1 MLLTMALAIGW
12 DEADGLLMIN
22 ELEEGVGEGEV
33 EGWKAGEISLEGDG
47 SGSRKVGRGL
57 SNTIAE
63 EETVGLVV
71 SVLEMM
77 GIGPNTIIVC
87 VAETEGT
94 CDPVADEDGDGD
106 GDEDEVVDGEADTEA
121 VKLETGVFVSLKD
134 IVGV

>member
-1 MLLTMALAIGW
+1 
-12 DEADGLLMIN
+12 MIN

-94 CDPVADEDGDGD
+94 CDPVADGDGDED

-134 IVGV
+134 TVGV